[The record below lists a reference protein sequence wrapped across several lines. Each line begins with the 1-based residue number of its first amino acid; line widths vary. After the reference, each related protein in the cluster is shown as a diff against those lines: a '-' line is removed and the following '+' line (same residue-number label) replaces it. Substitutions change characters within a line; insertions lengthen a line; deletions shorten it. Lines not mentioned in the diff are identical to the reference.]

1 MIDFG
6 RTASDYARYRI
17 AFSPRL
23 FERLQLIGIGCA
35 GQKVL
40 DLGAGTGLFGAAMR
54 ERGCVV
60 TSVEPSI
67 ELLRR
72 SQTPLLRYSEEA
84 DRLDENPGLRST
96 SDTGVCAYAREA
108 LPFENESFDVVA
120 VAQCWHWFDRQAAP
134 GEILRV
140 LKPGGSVAV
149 IYQTYIPLPGSIAE
163 RTEQLILRH
172 RPGWRHA
179 NSTGMNGQVLRD
191 LQINHFTDIESFSF
205 DIEVPFSRESW
216 RGYIRTTSAVGASML
231 DEQLLLFD
239 REHAELLKN
248 QPEPIQIPH
257 RVFAVVARKAG
268 SSV

>member
-23 FERLQLIGIGCA
+23 FERLQQMGIGWA

-40 DLGAGTGLFGAAMR
+40 DLGAGTGLFGAGMR
-54 ERGCVV
+54 ERSCVV
-60 TSVEPSI
+60 TPVEPSI

-72 SQTPLLRYSEEA
+72 SQTPLLGGSEEA

-96 SDTGVCAYAREA
+96 SDTGVCACAEA

-134 GEILRV
+134 REIFRV
-140 LKPGGSVAV
+140 LKPGGLVAV

-179 NSTGMNGQVLRD
+179 NSTGVNGQVLRD
-191 LQINHFTDIESFSF
+191 LQINHFSEIESFSF
-205 DIEVPFSRESW
+205 DIEVPFWREQW
-216 RGYIRTTSAVGASML
+216 RGYIRTTSAVGASMPE
-231 DEQLLLFD
+231 EQLLLFD
-239 REHAELLKN
+239 REHADMLKD
-248 QPEPIQIPH
+248 QPEPMQIPH
-257 RVFAVVARKAG
+257 RIFAAVARKAG